1 MKWLYLGWIFL
12 IARIENVFKC
22 LRGWIGILFP
32 TLSSI
37 ESFKVRFLQHKPNP
51 PPPPLVGSIT
61 VEGILEI
68 LNFRG
73 VVRYLN
79 INMIHSNYRLSLLKD
94 NYQILLKICVQLKA
108 LYTGKLVRRNNFTIT
123 ITILRCEKICPS
135 FEIMV
140 PSAKEL

>member
-1 MKWLYLGWIFL
+1 M
-12 IARIENVFKC
+12 
-22 LRGWIGILFP
+22 
-32 TLSSI
+32 
-37 ESFKVRFLQHKPNP
+37 
-51 PPPPLVGSIT
+51 GSIT

-79 INMIHSNYRLSLLKD
+79 INIIHSNYRLSLLKD

-108 LYTGKLVRRNNFTIT
+108 LDTGKLVRRNNFTIT

-135 FEIMV
+135 FETMV